1 MEIEL
6 EPRVKT
12 LSYKIKAS
20 SRESPSQ
27 KAIHVLDT
35 DLRTHWSTSTNTKE
49 WILLELDEPC
59 LLSHIRIYNKSV
71 LEWEIAVG
79 LRYKPETFVKVR
91 PRCEAPRRDMI
102 YPVNYTPCR
111 YVRISCLRG
120 NPIAIFFIQLIGISV
135 TGLEPEFQPVVSHL
149 LPQIISNK
157 QDANDMHLQLLQDI
171 TNRLLVFLPQL
182 EGDLTSFSDAPEP
195 SIRFLAMLAGP
206 FYPILHIAN
215 EREAARAL
223 GNISDSEA
231 SKNCQPT
238 SALTVSS
245 NFEPR
250 RSRSTSPFVLPT
262 SSAVVF
268 RPDAIF
274 VLLRK
279 AYKDSDLGTVCRM
292 ASRIL
297 QKLTEPAAVPEASI
311 PSTEITS
318 SVLDETPKT
327 ELSNLVLLVDYSN
340 LFGEDFQIP
349 DDHWDLSY
357 LNILDIG
364 AVEEGILHVLFACAA
379 QPQLCSKLADDTSDF
394 WSTLPLV
401 QALLPALRPSV
412 ISPPDLIDYNFSQW
426 KQPFVQQALSQIVAT
441 SSSALYHSL
450 LHACAGYLSSFSP
463 SHAKAACV
471 LIDLCASALAPWL
484 TQVIAKVDLAV
495 ELLEDLLGTIQ
506 GARHSLA
513 HARAAL
519 KYIVLALSGHMDDI
533 LARYKEAKHKIL
545 FLLEMLEPFLD
556 PALTALKNTIAFGD
570 VAPIFM
576 EKQEYAC
583 TVALNVIRMAVRKP
597 SVLPSLE
604 SEWRRG
610 TVAPSVLLS
619 ILDPHMQLPPE
630 IDLCKF
636 PISKTQEQESLK
648 SNSQDDADGKID
660 VSDVAMKMD
669 TFEDV
674 SLCFAP
680 TELKSIA
687 LTNVS
692 SSLNKNISESSPG
705 DGTTEEKHV
714 TEKNLTKI
722 CQNSLLLD
730 AAFPVE
736 YVNLQADY
744 MQLMSYRDCE
754 LRASEFRRL
763 ALDLHTQHEISPE
776 GHDAAIDALLLAAEC
791 YVNPF
796 MSSFKASSK
805 VINQSTGTRIPQNCD
820 ISELR
825 KVFEKNS
832 SDLEK
837 VTHLENKRDKV
848 VLQILLEAAKLDRKY
863 KKKMSDEEHYL
874 YYPEE
879 HDDQVINLSLL
890 DMESAD
896 AVTLVRQNQAL
907 LCNFLIQRLR
917 REQHSMHEILMQST
931 LFLLHSATKLF
942 CPPEH
947 VIDIILGSAEYL
959 NGVLTSFYYQLKE
972 GNLRL
977 DPEKLYGVQ
986 RRWLLLQ
993 KLVIASSG
1001 GDEEL
1006 DFANNTNNCFRY
1018 RNLIPPSA
1026 WMLRIPTFS
1035 TSPSPLLRFLGW
1047 MAVSRNAKQYM
1058 RERLFLASDL
1068 PQLTNLL
1075 SIFADELALVDNVV
1089 KQNDDAVKIEQSGV
1103 REEPQTI
1110 KGFENTGQPDGDK
1123 SFQVIYPDLSKFFPN
1138 MKKQFGAFGEI
1149 ILEAV
1154 GLQLRSLSYS
1164 VVPDI
1169 LCWFSDLCS
1178 WPFLQKDQLSTRKH
1192 LDQLKGYVAKN
1203 AKAIILYI
1211 LEAIVTE
1218 HMEAMVPEI
1227 PRVVQVLVSLC
1238 KTSYCDVS
1246 FLDSILHLLK
1256 PIISYS
1262 LSKVSDEE
1270 KLLIDDLC
1278 LNFESLCF
1286 DELFNNIRHKNDNRD
1301 SPAETV
1307 HSRALTIFILASV
1320 FPDLSFQRKRE
1331 ILESLIMWADF
1342 AVYEPSSSF
1351 HNYLC
1356 AFRCVMESCKVLLV
1370 QTLRVFG
1377 IIPLQMTS
1385 FSDVSTGTP
1394 CDGCSKSYS
1403 WFLNDVCHDSCPMG
1417 DTENLESDKSDAVSL
1432 GQKVY
1437 HLSAE
1442 EVTNFAQDL
1451 EGLICKLSP
1460 TVELCWKLHPQL
1472 AKKLTVTSAQ
1482 CFMYSRCLSSFVKR
1496 VDNARED
1503 DNENVFP
1510 SNSVDQ
1516 FLIHS
1521 RIGLEGLSGIIMML
1535 QENHCWE
1542 VASMILDCLLGV
1554 PKCFSLDDVIGSICS
1569 AIRNFSCSGPKIS
1582 WRLQTDKWLSIL
1594 FSRGAYRLHESELPL
1609 VGLFC
1614 SMLSH
1619 PEPEQRFI
1627 SLQHLG
1633 RFVGQDLNGEGMILS
1648 PTFCNKLVSTGSV
1661 ISVSEPITSLLVSRT
1676 WDQVV
1681 VLASSDT
1688 SLHLR
1693 ARAMALI
1700 VDYIPLAERHQ
1711 LQSFLAAADN
1721 VLYGLGKLGHP
1732 TCEGPLVQLSLALI
1746 AAACLYSPAEDISL
1760 IPQDVWRNIEA
1771 LGMSKTGGLG
1781 DLEKKACQALCG
1793 LRNEGDDAK
1802 EVLKEVLSSTSS
1814 RQPDP
1819 NFGSTRQ
1826 SILQVLANLA
1836 SVQSYFDIF
1845 SKKIDQEIME
1855 LEEAEIEMDILQKEH
1870 ALQESPKDSKE
1881 HQLPCLDTS
1890 TKDGNRLQ
1898 QIKDCIRSFEK
1909 SKLREEIVA
1918 RRQKKL
1924 LVRHARQK
1932 YLEEAALREAELL
1945 QELDRE
1951 RTTEAEREIERQR
1964 MLEAE
1969 RAKTRELRH
1978 DLDMEKEKQ
1987 TQREL
1992 QRELEQ
1998 AELGVR
2004 PSRRE
2009 FSSSAHSGRPRE
2021 RYRERENGR
2030 LGNEGSLRSNTG
2042 NLQSEIS
2049 ATGSSMG
2056 AMPTVVLSGSRPFSG
2071 QPPTILQPRDR
2082 PDEGGSSYEE
2092 NFDGSKDSGD
2102 TGSIGDPELVSA
2114 FDSLSGGFGSSQR
2127 PRGSKSRQIME
2138 RKERESRREGK
2149 WERKHS

>member
-1 MEIEL
+1 
-6 EPRVKT
+6 
-12 LSYKIKAS
+12 
-20 SRESPSQ
+20 
-27 KAIHVLDT
+27 
-35 DLRTHWSTSTNTKE
+35 
-49 WILLELDEPC
+49 
-59 LLSHIRIYNKSV
+59 
-71 LEWEIAVG
+71 
-79 LRYKPETFVKVR
+79 
-91 PRCEAPRRDMI
+91 
-102 YPVNYTPCR
+102 
-111 YVRISCLRG
+111 
-120 NPIAIFFIQLIGISV
+120 
-135 TGLEPEFQPVVSHL
+135 
-149 LPQIISNK
+149 
-157 QDANDMHLQLLQDI
+157 
-171 TNRLLVFLPQL
+171 
-182 EGDLTSFSDAPEP
+182 
-195 SIRFLAMLAGP
+195 
-206 FYPILHIAN
+206 
-215 EREAARAL
+215 
-223 GNISDSEA
+223 
-231 SKNCQPT
+231 
-238 SALTVSS
+238 
-245 NFEPR
+245 
-250 RSRSTSPFVLPT
+250 
-262 SSAVVF
+262 
-268 RPDAIF
+268 
-274 VLLRK
+274 
-279 AYKDSDLGTVCRM
+279 
-292 ASRIL
+292 
-297 QKLTEPAAVPEASI
+297 
-311 PSTEITS
+311 
-318 SVLDETPKT
+318 
-327 ELSNLVLLVDYSN
+327 
-340 LFGEDFQIP
+340 
-349 DDHWDLSY
+349 
-357 LNILDIG
+357 
-364 AVEEGILHVLFACAA
+364 
-379 QPQLCSKLADDTSDF
+379 
-394 WSTLPLV
+394 
-401 QALLPALRPSV
+401 
-412 ISPPDLIDYNFSQW
+412 
-426 KQPFVQQALSQIVAT
+426 
-441 SSSALYHSL
+441 
-450 LHACAGYLSSFSP
+450 
-463 SHAKAACV
+463 
-471 LIDLCASALAPWL
+471 
-484 TQVIAKVDLAV
+484 
-495 ELLEDLLGTIQ
+495 
-506 GARHSLA
+506 
-513 HARAAL
+513 
-519 KYIVLALSGHMDDI
+519 
-533 LARYKEAKHKIL
+533 
-545 FLLEMLEPFLD
+545 
-556 PALTALKNTIAFGD
+556 
-570 VAPIFM
+570 
-576 EKQEYAC
+576 
-583 TVALNVIRMAVRKP
+583 
-597 SVLPSLE
+597 
-604 SEWRRG
+604 
-610 TVAPSVLLS
+610 
-619 ILDPHMQLPPE
+619 
-630 IDLCKF
+630 
-636 PISKTQEQESLK
+636 
-648 SNSQDDADGKID
+648 
-660 VSDVAMKMD
+660 
-669 TFEDV
+669 
-674 SLCFAP
+674 
-680 TELKSIA
+680 
-687 LTNVS
+687 
-692 SSLNKNISESSPG
+692 
-705 DGTTEEKHV
+705 
-714 TEKNLTKI
+714 
-722 CQNSLLLD
+722 
-730 AAFPVE
+730 
-736 YVNLQADY
+736 
-744 MQLMSYRDCE
+744 
-754 LRASEFRRL
+754 
-763 ALDLHTQHEISPE
+763 
-776 GHDAAIDALLLAAEC
+776 
-791 YVNPF
+791 
-796 MSSFKASSK
+796 
-805 VINQSTGTRIPQNCD
+805 
-820 ISELR
+820 
-825 KVFEKNS
+825 
-832 SDLEK
+832 
-837 VTHLENKRDKV
+837 
-848 VLQILLEAAKLDRKY
+848 
-863 KKKMSDEEHYL
+863 
-874 YYPEE
+874 
-879 HDDQVINLSLL
+879 
-890 DMESAD
+890 
-896 AVTLVRQNQAL
+896 
-907 LCNFLIQRLR
+907 
-917 REQHSMHEILMQST
+917 MHEILMQST

-1006 DFANNTNNCFRY
+1006 DFANNTNNCFQY

-1089 KQNDDAVKIEQSGV
+1089 KQNDDAVKIQQSGV

-1138 MKKQFGAFGEI
+1138 MKKQFEAFGEI

-1301 SPAETV
+1301 SPTETV

-1331 ILESLIMWADF
+1331 ILESLILWADF

-1370 QTLRVFG
+1370 RTLRVFG

-1442 EVTNFAQDL
+1442 EITNFAQDL

-1510 SNSVDQ
+1510 PNSVDQ

-1554 PKCFSLDDVIGSICS
+1554 PKCFSLDDVIGTICS
-1569 AIRNFSCSGPKIS
+1569 AIRNFSCSAPKIS

-1633 RFVGQDLNGEGMILS
+1633 RFVGQDLNGEGLILS

-1688 SLHLR
+1688 SLHLK

-1746 AAACLYSPAEDISL
+1746 AAACLYSSAEDISL

-1771 LGMSKTGGLG
+1771 LGMSRTGI
-1781 DLEKKACQALCG
+1781 
-1793 LRNEGDDAK
+1793 
-1802 EVLKEVLSSTSS
+1802 VL
-1814 RQPDP
+1814 
-1819 NFGSTRQ
+1819 F
-1826 SILQVLANLA
+1826 
-1836 SVQSYFDIF
+1836 
-1845 SKKIDQEIME
+1845 
-1855 LEEAEIEMDILQKEH
+1855 
-1870 ALQESPKDSKE
+1870 
-1881 HQLPCLDTS
+1881 
-1890 TKDGNRLQ
+1890 
-1898 QIKDCIRSFEK
+1898 
-1909 SKLREEIVA
+1909 
-1918 RRQKKL
+1918 
-1924 LVRHARQK
+1924 
-1932 YLEEAALREAELL
+1932 
-1945 QELDRE
+1945 
-1951 RTTEAEREIERQR
+1951 TT
-1964 MLEAE
+1964 
-1969 RAKTRELRH
+1969 
-1978 DLDMEKEKQ
+1978 
-1987 TQREL
+1987 
-1992 QRELEQ
+1992 
-1998 AELGVR
+1998 
-2004 PSRRE
+2004 
-2009 FSSSAHSGRPRE
+2009 
-2021 RYRERENGR
+2021 
-2030 LGNEGSLRSNTG
+2030 
-2042 NLQSEIS
+2042 
-2049 ATGSSMG
+2049 
-2056 AMPTVVLSGSRPFSG
+2056 
-2071 QPPTILQPRDR
+2071 
-2082 PDEGGSSYEE
+2082 
-2092 NFDGSKDSGD
+2092 
-2102 TGSIGDPELVSA
+2102 
-2114 FDSLSGGFGSSQR
+2114 
-2127 PRGSKSRQIME
+2127 
-2138 RKERESRREGK
+2138 
-2149 WERKHS
+2149 

>member
-1 MEIEL
+1 MMCLSVGIPME
-6 EPRVKT
+6 
-12 LSYKIKAS
+12 
-20 SRESPSQ
+20 
-27 KAIHVLDT
+27 
-35 DLRTHWSTSTNTKE
+35 
-49 WILLELDEPC
+49 
-59 LLSHIRIYNKSV
+59 
-71 LEWEIAVG
+71 
-79 LRYKPETFVKVR
+79 
-91 PRCEAPRRDMI
+91 
-102 YPVNYTPCR
+102 
-111 YVRISCLRG
+111 
-120 NPIAIFFIQLIGISV
+120 
-135 TGLEPEFQPVVSHL
+135 EF
-149 LPQIISNK
+149 
-157 QDANDMHLQLLQDI
+157 
-171 TNRLLVFLPQL
+171 
-182 EGDLTSFSDAPEP
+182 E
-195 SIRFLAMLAGP
+195 
-206 FYPILHIAN
+206 
-215 EREAARAL
+215 
-223 GNISDSEA
+223 
-231 SKNCQPT
+231 
-238 SALTVSS
+238 
-245 NFEPR
+245 
-250 RSRSTSPFVLPT
+250 VLP
-262 SSAVVF
+262 
-268 RPDAIF
+268 
-274 VLLRK
+274 
-279 AYKDSDLGTVCRM
+279 
-292 ASRIL
+292 
-297 QKLTEPAAVPEASI
+297 
-311 PSTEITS
+311 
-318 SVLDETPKT
+318 
-327 ELSNLVLLVDYSN
+327 
-340 LFGEDFQIP
+340 
-349 DDHWDLSY
+349 
-357 LNILDIG
+357 
-364 AVEEGILHVLFACAA
+364 AC
-379 QPQLCSKLADDTSDF
+379 
-394 WSTLPLV
+394 W
-401 QALLPALRPSV
+401 
-412 ISPPDLIDYNFSQW
+412 
-426 KQPFVQQALSQIVAT
+426 
-441 SSSALYHSL
+441 SSSKFHN
-450 LHACAGYLSSFSP
+450 
-463 SHAKAACV
+463 AKAACV

-513 HARAAL
+513 HARAAI

-533 LARYKEAKHKIL
+533 LARYK
-545 FLLEMLEPFLD
+545 
-556 PALTALKNTIAFGD
+556 
-570 VAPIFM
+570 
-576 EKQEYAC
+576 EYAC

-648 SNSQDDADGKID
+648 SNSQMIL
-660 VSDVAMKMD
+660 MERLM
-669 TFEDV
+669 F
-674 SLCFAP
+674 L
-680 TELKSIA
+680 I
-687 LTNVS
+687 
-692 SSLNKNISESSPG
+692 LNKNISESSPG

-744 MQLMSYRDCE
+744 MQLMNYRDCE

-763 ALDLHTQHEISPE
+763 ALDLHSQHEISPE

-796 MSSFKASSK
+796 MSSFRASSK

-890 DMESAD
+890 DIESAD

-1006 DFANNTNNCFRY
+1006 DFANNTNNCFQY

-1089 KQNDDAVKIEQSGV
+1089 KQNDDAVKIQQSGV

-1123 SFQVIYPDLSKFFPN
+1123 SF
-1138 MKKQFGAFGEI
+1138 
-1149 ILEAV
+1149 
-1154 GLQLRSLSYS
+1154 QLRSLSYS

-1262 LSKVSDEE
+1262 LSK
-1270 KLLIDDLC
+1270 
-1278 LNFESLCF
+1278 
-1286 DELFNNIRHKNDNRD
+1286 
-1301 SPAETV
+1301 
-1307 HSRALTIFILASV
+1307 
-1320 FPDLSFQRKRE
+1320 
-1331 ILESLIMWADF
+1331 
-1342 AVYEPSSSF
+1342 
-1351 HNYLC
+1351 
-1356 AFRCVMESCKVLLV
+1356 
-1370 QTLRVFG
+1370 
-1377 IIPLQMTS
+1377 MTS

-1442 EVTNFAQDL
+1442 EITNFAQDL

-1482 CFMYSRCLSSFVKR
+1482 CFMY
-1496 VDNARED
+1496 
-1503 DNENVFP
+1503 
-1510 SNSVDQ
+1510 
-1516 FLIHS
+1516 S

-1554 PKCFSLDDVIGSICS
+1554 PKCFSLDDVIG
-1569 AIRNFSCSGPKIS
+1569 
-1582 WRLQTDKWLSIL
+1582 
-1594 FSRGAYRLHESELPL
+1594 
-1609 VGLFC
+1609 
-1614 SMLSH
+1614 
-1619 PEPEQRFI
+1619 
-1627 SLQHLG
+1627 
-1633 RFVGQDLNGEGMILS
+1633 QDLNGEGMILS

-1676 WDQVV
+1676 WDQQ
-1681 VLASSDT
+1681 
-1688 SLHLR
+1688 
-1693 ARAMALI
+1693 LI
-1700 VDYIPLAERHQ
+1700 MFFMVWENLGIRHVK
-1711 LQSFLAAADN
+1711 S
-1721 VLYGLGKLGHP
+1721 
-1732 TCEGPLVQLSLALI
+1732 PLVQLSLALI

-1771 LGMSKTGGLG
+1771 LGMSRTGGLG
-1781 DLEKKACQALCG
+1781 DLEKKACQALCR

-1826 SILQVLANLA
+1826 SILQV
-1836 SVQSYFDIF
+1836 
-1845 SKKIDQEIME
+1845 
-1855 LEEAEIEMDILQKEH
+1855 
-1870 ALQESPKDSKE
+1870 
-1881 HQLPCLDTS
+1881 
-1890 TKDGNRLQ
+1890 
-1898 QIKDCIRSFEK
+1898 
-1909 SKLREEIVA
+1909 
-1918 RRQKKL
+1918 
-1924 LVRHARQK
+1924 
-1932 YLEEAALREAELL
+1932 
-1945 QELDRE
+1945 
-1951 RTTEAEREIERQR
+1951 
-1964 MLEAE
+1964 
-1969 RAKTRELRH
+1969 
-1978 DLDMEKEKQ
+1978 
-1987 TQREL
+1987 
-1992 QRELEQ
+1992 
-1998 AELGVR
+1998 
-2004 PSRRE
+2004 
-2009 FSSSAHSGRPRE
+2009 
-2021 RYRERENGR
+2021 
-2030 LGNEGSLRSNTG
+2030 
-2042 NLQSEIS
+2042 
-2049 ATGSSMG
+2049 
-2056 AMPTVVLSGSRPFSG
+2056 
-2071 QPPTILQPRDR
+2071 
-2082 PDEGGSSYEE
+2082 
-2092 NFDGSKDSGD
+2092 
-2102 TGSIGDPELVSA
+2102 
-2114 FDSLSGGFGSSQR
+2114 
-2127 PRGSKSRQIME
+2127 
-2138 RKERESRREGK
+2138 
-2149 WERKHS
+2149 